1 LSSLFFFTQFGFELF
16 FESHFFNSNLPLLLI
31 SLKTGIFYIILSG
44 LSFLVVNF
52 FVKLFGIGPSNTVI
66 PGLQKIPA
74 HELVLARSLISFG
87 ISSSIIVYRG
97 LPFFGNNKKWLT
109 IRGISGMLALTIFFQ
124 SIQHMPIAVAST
136 VQYLA
141 PIFTMIFALFILKE
155 RILKIQWF
163 FVLMAFSGVFLIGF
177 NNLFQTESSVFLDPF
192 WLGFGVLSAAF
203 SGIAYVAIVKLKETD
218 KPINIVSYFPML
230 AIPVMSFWCL
240 FDFVMPNGIEWL
252 ILLVIGICTQI
263 AQISLTRALHYESS
277 SLIMPFQYLGSVYAL
292 LVGYLVLDERLNTV
306 VICGVFIILLGV
318 ILNTIVKAAVL
329 KSR

>member
-1 LSSLFFFTQFGFELF
+1 LFW
-16 FESHFFNSNLPLLLI
+16 
-31 SLKTGIFYIILSG
+31 LKKGIFYIILSG

-74 HELVLARSLISFG
+74 HELVLARSIISFG

-136 VQYLA
+136 IQYLA

-155 RILKIQWF
+155 KILKIQWL
-163 FVLMAFSGVFLIGF
+163 FVLLAFSGVFLIGF
-177 NNLFQTESSVFLDPF
+177 NNWFESNSTLVLDPF
-192 WLGFGVLSAAF
+192 WLGFGVLSASF

-240 FDFVMPNGIEWL
+240 FDFVMPIGIEWL
-252 ILLVIGICTQI
+252 ILLLIGICTQI

-277 SLIMPFQYLGSVYAL
+277 SLIMPFQYLGSIYAL
-292 LVGYLVLDERLNTV
+292 LVGYLILDERLNSV
-306 VICGVFIILLGV
+306 VMIGVLVILLGV
-318 ILNTIVKAAVL
+318 VLNSIF
-329 KSR
+329 KSKKRI

>member
-1 LSSLFFFTQFGFELF
+1 M
-16 FESHFFNSNLPLLLI
+16 
-31 SLKTGIFYIILSG
+31 SG

-52 FVKLFGIGPSNTVI
+52 FVKLFGIGPTNSVI

-74 HELVLARSLISFG
+74 HELVLARSIISFS
-87 ISSSIIVYRG
+87 ISSTIILYRG

-109 IRGISGMLALTIFFQ
+109 IRGLSGMMALTIFFQ

-136 VQYLA
+136 IQYLA

-155 RILKIQWF
+155 QILKIQWL
-163 FVLMAFSGVFLIGF
+163 FVFLAFSGVILIGF
-177 NNLFQTESSVFLDPF
+177 NNLFQAESTLILDPF

-230 AIPVMSFWCL
+230 AIPVMSVWCL

-252 ILLVIGICTQI
+252 ILLLIGICTQI
-263 AQISLTRALHYESS
+263 AQVSLTKALHYESS

-292 LVGYLVLDERLNTV
+292 LVGYLILDERLNTLV
-306 VICGVFIILLGV
+306 VIGVFIILIGV
-318 ILNTIVKAAVL
+318 VLNTFVKGIQR
-329 KSR
+329 KFN

>member
-1 LSSLFFFTQFGFELF
+1 M
-16 FESHFFNSNLPLLLI
+16 
-31 SLKTGIFYIILSG
+31 
-44 LSFLVVNF
+44 NF
-52 FVKLFGIGPSNTVI
+52 FVKLFGIGPTNSVI

-74 HELVLARSLISFG
+74 HELVLARSIISFS
-87 ISSSIIVYRG
+87 ISSTIILYRG

-109 IRGISGMLALTIFFQ
+109 IRGLSGMMALTIFFQ

-136 VQYLA
+136 IQYLA

-155 RILKIQWF
+155 QILKIQWL
-163 FVLMAFSGVFLIGF
+163 FVFLAFSGVILIGF
-177 NNLFQTESSVFLDPF
+177 NNLFQAESTLILDPF

-230 AIPVMSFWCL
+230 AIPVMSVWCL

-252 ILLVIGICTQI
+252 ILLLIGICTQI
-263 AQISLTRALHYESS
+263 AQVSLTKALHYESS

-292 LVGYLVLDERLNTV
+292 LVGYLILNERLNTLV
-306 VICGVFIILLGV
+306 VIGVFIILIGV
-318 ILNTIVKAAVL
+318 VLNTFVKGIQR
-329 KSR
+329 KFN

>member
-1 LSSLFFFTQFGFELF
+1 
-16 FESHFFNSNLPLLLI
+16 
-31 SLKTGIFYIILSG
+31 LKAGIFYIILSG

-109 IRGISGMLALTIFFQ
+109 IRGISGMMALTIFFQ

-136 VQYLA
+136 IQYLA

-163 FVLMAFSGVFLIGF
+163 FVLLAFIGVFLIGF
-177 NNLFQTESSVFLDPF
+177 NSIFQTDSPLILDPF

-240 FDFVMPNGIEWL
+240 FDFVMPSGIEWL
-252 ILLVIGICTQI
+252 ILLIIGICTQI

-292 LVGYLVLDERLNTV
+292 LVGYLVLDERLNTIV
-306 VICGVFIILLGV
+306 MVGVFLILLGV
-318 ILNTIVKAAVL
+318 ILNTIF
-329 KSR
+329 KSKRRNTKIR

>member
-1 LSSLFFFTQFGFELF
+1 
-16 FESHFFNSNLPLLLI
+16 
-31 SLKTGIFYIILSG
+31 
-44 LSFLVVNF
+44 VNF
-52 FVKLFGIGPSNTVI
+52 FVKLFGIGPTNSVI

-74 HELVLARSLISFG
+74 HELVLARSIISFS
-87 ISSSIIVYRG
+87 ISSTIILYRG

-109 IRGISGMLALTIFFQ
+109 IRGLSGMMALTIFFQ

-136 VQYLA
+136 IQYLA

-155 RILKIQWF
+155 QILKIQWL
-163 FVLMAFSGVFLIGF
+163 FVFLAFSGVILIGF
-177 NNLFQTESSVFLDPF
+177 NNLFQAESTLILDPF

-230 AIPVMSFWCL
+230 AIPVMSVWCL

-252 ILLVIGICTQI
+252 ILLLIGICTQI
-263 AQISLTRALHYESS
+263 AQVSLTKALHYESS

-292 LVGYLVLDERLNTV
+292 LVGYLILNERLNTLV
-306 VICGVFIILLGV
+306 VIGVFIILIGV
-318 ILNTIVKAAVL
+318 VLNTFVKGIQR
-329 KSR
+329 KFN

>member
-1 LSSLFFFTQFGFELF
+1 M
-16 FESHFFNSNLPLLLI
+16 
-31 SLKTGIFYIILSG
+31 SG

-52 FVKLFGIGPSNTVI
+52 FVKLFGIGPTNSVI

-74 HELVLARSLISFG
+74 HELVLARSIISFS
-87 ISSSIIVYRG
+87 ISSTIILYRG

-109 IRGISGMLALTIFFQ
+109 IRGLSGMMALTIFFQ

-136 VQYLA
+136 IQYLA

-155 RILKIQWF
+155 QILKIQWL
-163 FVLMAFSGVFLIGF
+163 FVFLAFSGVILIGF
-177 NNLFQTESSVFLDPF
+177 NNLFQAESTLILDPF

-230 AIPVMSFWCL
+230 AIPVMSVWCL

-252 ILLVIGICTQI
+252 ILLLIGICTQI
-263 AQISLTRALHYESS
+263 AQVSLTKALHYESS

-292 LVGYLVLDERLNTV
+292 LVGYLILNERLNTLV
-306 VICGVFIILLGV
+306 VIGVFIILIGV
-318 ILNTIVKAAVL
+318 VLNTFVKGIQR
-329 KSR
+329 KFN

>member
-1 LSSLFFFTQFGFELF
+1 
-16 FESHFFNSNLPLLLI
+16 
-31 SLKTGIFYIILSG
+31 
-44 LSFLVVNF
+44 
-52 FVKLFGIGPSNTVI
+52 VKLFGIGPSNTVI

-74 HELVLARSLISFG
+74 HELVLARSIISFG

-136 VQYLA
+136 IQYLA

-155 RILKIQWF
+155 KILKIQWL
-163 FVLMAFSGVFLIGF
+163 FVLLAFSGVFLIGF
-177 NNLFQTESSVFLDPF
+177 NNWFESNSTLVLDPF
-192 WLGFGVLSAAF
+192 WLGFGVLSASF

-240 FDFVMPNGIEWL
+240 FDFVMPIGIEWL
-252 ILLVIGICTQI
+252 ILLLIGICTQI
-263 AQISLTRALHYESS
+263 AQISLTWALHYESS
-277 SLIMPFQYLGSVYAL
+277 SLIMPFQYLGSIYAL
-292 LVGYLVLDERLNTV
+292 LVGYLILDERLNSV
-306 VICGVFIILLGV
+306 VMIGVLVILLGV
-318 ILNTIVKAAVL
+318 VLNTIF
-329 KSR
+329 KSKKRNQL

>member
-1 LSSLFFFTQFGFELF
+1 MI
-16 FESHFFNSNLPLLLI
+16 LL
-31 SLKTGIFYIILSG
+31 KKGIFYIILSG

-52 FVKLFGIGPSNTVI
+52 FVKLFGIGPSNSVI

-74 HELVLARSLISFG
+74 HELVLARSIISFS

-155 RILKIQWF
+155 RILKIQWL
-163 FVLMAFSGVFLIGF
+163 FVLLAFSGVFLIGF

-203 SGIAYVAIVKLKETD
+203 SGVAYVAIVKLKETD

-292 LVGYLVLDERLNTV
+292 LVGYLILDERLNTI
-306 VICGVFIILLGV
+306 VISGVFVILLGV
-318 ILNTIVKAAVL
+318 VLNTIVK
-329 KSR
+329 SRKKV